1 MGKNTSLIATLLL
14 ATLVFCSLKP
24 IDYNQI
30 NYEDRNRCNNYVDV
44 KTDTITGI
52 VKLMAKEK
60 VKLMDKDSK
69 MIFDMMMIRH
79 NKEFTLHFKGI
90 KKICF
95 DRNSKVTFEFTDDSI
110 SEIKSSNIE
119 NCKGVVSVN
128 MGGIFGDAMMIKKL
142 SSSTLRSLKFISKS
156 DSYQIN
162 LDIDQKER
170 ILNTFDCFI
179 YN

>member
-1 MGKNTSLIATLLL
+1 MEKNFSLIASLLL
-14 ATLVFCSLKP
+14 AALVFCSLKP
-24 IDYNQI
+24 LDN
-30 NYEDRNRCNNYVDV
+30 NLLDKEDRNRCNNYVDV
-44 KTDTITGI
+44 NTDTITGI

-60 VKLMDKDSK
+60 IKLIDKDSK

-90 KKICF
+90 KKVCF
-95 DRNSKVTFEFTDDSI
+95 DRKAKVTIEFTDDSV
-110 SEIKSSNIE
+110 SEIKSSNVE

-128 MGGIFGDAMMIKKL
+128 MGGIFGDAPLIKKL
-142 SSSTLRSLKFISKS
+142 SSSTIRNIKLVSKA

-162 LDIDQKER
+162 LDIDQKEK